1 MSSFKPL
8 IQITKMENFSNTT
21 INIQE
26 LPKFEEVEFTAL
38 NPKYVKVIFFNLIL
52 IIGLLILIPMATYL
66 IKRDIFTGRISFI
79 LGFAIPIISGLLI
92 AFSLASFKN
101 RGFAF
106 REHDVLFKSGVLS
119 DTTVIIP
126 YNRVQH
132 VAVHQGFISRKLG
145 LASVEIFTAGGS
157 GSDLEIPGIMK
168 EEAENI
174 KQLIM
179 KKLIE
184 SDVELKNNL
193 LDNSNFDNETT

>member
-1 MSSFKPL
+1 MK
-8 IQITKMENFSNTT
+8 NFSNST

-26 LPKFEEVEFTAL
+26 LPKFEEVEFTPL
-38 NPKYVKVIFFNLIL
+38 NRKYIKVIYFNLTL
-52 IIGLLILIPMATYL
+52 IIGLLILIPIIIYV
-66 IKRDIFTGRISFI
+66 IKPAIFSVRISML

-92 AFSLASFKN
+92 AISLANFKK

-106 REHDVLFKSGVLS
+106 REHDVLFKSGVIS
-119 DTTVIIP
+119 ETTVIIP
-126 YNRVQH
+126 FNRVQH

-168 EEAENI
+168 EEAEKI

-179 KKLIE
+179 TKLN
-184 SDVELKNNL
+184 DNNL
-193 LDNSNFDNETT
+193 KSQNVSSENSNLENETT

>member
-1 MSSFKPL
+1 
-8 IQITKMENFSNTT
+8 MENFSNAT

-26 LPKFEEVEFTAL
+26 LPKFEEVEFTPL
-38 NPKYVKVIFFNLIL
+38 NQKYIKVIFFNLIL
-52 IIGLLILIPMATYL
+52 IIGLLILIPIVIYL
-66 IKRDIFTGRISFI
+66 VKPEVISGRISLL
-79 LGFAIPIISGLLI
+79 LGFTIPIISGLLI
-92 AFSLASFKN
+92 AISLTSFKN

-106 REHDVLFKSGVLS
+106 REHDVLFKSGVIS
-119 DTTVIIP
+119 ETTVIIP

-168 EEAENI
+168 EEAEKI

-179 KKLIE
+179 TKLN
-184 SDVELKNNL
+184 DNNL
-193 LDNSNFDNETT
+193 KSQNVSSDNSNLENETT

>member
-1 MSSFKPL
+1 
-8 IQITKMENFSNTT
+8 MENFSNET

-26 LPKFEEVEFTAL
+26 LPRFEEVEFTSL
-38 NPKYVKVIFFNLIL
+38 NPKYIKVILFNLAL
-52 IIGLLILIPMATYL
+52 IIGFLILIPAVIYL
-66 IKRDIFTGRISFI
+66 IKPGIFSNRISLL
-79 LGFAIPIISGLLI
+79 LGSIIPIISLLLI
-92 AFSLASFKN
+92 AISFASFKN

-119 DTTVIIP
+119 ESTIIIP

-157 GSDLEIPGIMK
+157 GGDLEIPGILK
-168 EEAENI
+168 EEAEKI

-179 KKLIE
+179 TKLNDNN
-184 SDVELKNNL
+184 SKLKNISSE
-193 LDNSNFDNETT
+193 NSNLENETT